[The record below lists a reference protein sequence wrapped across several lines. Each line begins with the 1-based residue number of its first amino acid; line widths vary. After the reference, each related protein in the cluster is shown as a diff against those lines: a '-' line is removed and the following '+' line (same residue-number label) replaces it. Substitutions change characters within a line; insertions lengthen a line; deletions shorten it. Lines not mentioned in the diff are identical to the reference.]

1 MKSRGHLDRDVWHER
16 DHLHRLRH
24 WLASQRPFNN
34 QKSKSK
40 EKNTNTLQTQL
51 VRVV

>member
-16 DHLHRLRH
+16 DHSDRLRH
-24 WLASQRPFNN
+24 WLASQRAFNN

-40 EKNTNTLQTQL
+40 EINTNTQTQ